1 MYIDNIRRKDPA
13 FRPHLSIHVIVTMA
27 HFRNRVVLNTIS
39 GPFTAWLES
48 RRSYD
53 DGKSSNKELM
63 YLSLALLAAPLR
75 VPGVARMSLPINN
88 PCPMLPPPVSSSELE
103 TVTLGM
109 G

>member
-1 MYIDNIRRKDPA
+1 MYIDTCKGSGVPA
-13 FRPHLSIHVIVTMA
+13 TPLCPCDCDNGTF
-27 HFRNRVVLNTIS
+27 
-39 GPFTAWLES
+39 LES
-48 RRSYD
+48 RCVEHQQRAIHSMVDRRRSCD
-53 DGKSSNKELM
+53 DGKSSNMELM

-88 PCPMLPPPVSSSELE
+88 LCPMLPPPVSSSELE

>member
-1 MYIDNIRRKDPA
+1 VYG
-13 FRPHLSIHVIVTMA
+13 LVT
-27 HFRNRVVLNTIS
+27 RVALN
-39 GPFTAWLES
+39 LE
-48 RRSYD
+48 RRSSFVQYE

>member
-1 MYIDNIRRKDPA
+1 M
-13 FRPHLSIHVIVTMA
+13 
-27 HFRNRVVLNTIS
+27 NTIS
-39 GPFTAWLES
+39 GPFTVWLIFG
-48 RRSYD
+48 D
-53 DGKSSNKELM
+53 DGKSSKKELM

>member
-27 HFRNRVVLNTIS
+27 HFRNRVVLNTMS
-39 GPFTAWLES
+39 GPFTAWSIVGE
-48 RRSYD
+48 YD

>member
-1 MYIDNIRRKDPA
+1 MVDRR
-13 FRPHLSIHVIVTMA
+13 RTLV
-27 HFRNRVVLNTIS
+27 RVRDKT
-39 GPFTAWLES
+39 
-48 RRSYD
+48 
-53 DGKSSNKELM
+53 SNNNKKELM

>member
-1 MYIDNIRRKDPA
+1 MVDRRRK
-13 FRPHLSIHVIVTMA
+13 IV
-27 HFRNRVVLNTIS
+27 RRRKI
-39 GPFTAWLES
+39 LEH
-48 RRSYD
+48 
-53 DGKSSNKELM
+53 KELM